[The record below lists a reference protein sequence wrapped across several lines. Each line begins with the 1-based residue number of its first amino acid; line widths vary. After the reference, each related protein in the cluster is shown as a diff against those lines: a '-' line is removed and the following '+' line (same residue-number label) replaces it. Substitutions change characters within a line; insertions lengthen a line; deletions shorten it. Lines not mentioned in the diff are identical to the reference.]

1 MRKINLLLL
10 LVPGLLVFYPS
21 CKKESYDI
29 MVISPPYETISVKI
43 APNQPYQM
51 DLADAGTVSISRQA
65 VHFLVSETI
74 VNKETG
80 TPVYKYVPATDF
92 TGNDDIVLLS
102 TKTFANYSTST
113 GGTCPGGPTGYT
125 TSTSDKYIRLKITV
139 GN

>member
-21 CKKESYDI
+21 CKKESHDI
-29 MVISPPYETISVKI
+29 TVISTPYETINVKI
-43 APNQPYQM
+43 ALNQPYEM

-80 TPVYKYVPATDF
+80 TPVYKYVPATGF
-92 TGNDDIVLLS
+92 SGNDEIVLLS

-113 GGTCPGGPTGYT
+113 GGICPGGPTGYT